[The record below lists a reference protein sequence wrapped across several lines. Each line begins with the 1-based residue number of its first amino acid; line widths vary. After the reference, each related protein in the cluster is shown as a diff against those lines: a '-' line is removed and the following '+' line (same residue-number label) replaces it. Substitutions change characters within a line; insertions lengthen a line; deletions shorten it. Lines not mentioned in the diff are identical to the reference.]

1 MPNRRTATAW
11 LLASLGAP
19 HTLWAST
26 VLVEGRSF
34 DEQIRLFGH
43 DLVLNGTGV
52 RAVAWFKGYAAGL
65 YLGKR
70 TQRADTALAMGGPKR
85 LRLQML
91 QDVPAAEFTKAFDKG
106 VTRNTPA
113 AQLPALRDRMAQFE
127 GQITALG
134 QVRKGDV
141 VDLDLDP
148 GRGLAFA
155 VNGTL
160 RGPHIAGVDLYT
172 ALLRTFLGPRP
183 YDENLKAGLLGR
195 PVST

>member
-1 MPNRRTATAW
+1 MIGTIT
-11 LLASLGAP
+11 AP
-19 HTLWAST
+19 HTLLAST

-34 DEQIRLFGH
+34 DERIRLFGH

-65 YLGKR
+65 YLGNR
-70 TQRADTALAMGGPKR
+70 TQQANAALAMAGPKR

-91 QDVPAAEFTKAFDKG
+91 QDVPAAEFTKAFEKG

-113 AQLPALRDRMAQFE
+113 AQLPALRERMAQFE

-134 QVRKGDV
+134 QVRKGDI

-160 RGPHIAGVDLYT
+160 RGPHIAGTDLYA
-172 ALLRTFLGPRP
+172 ALLRTFLGTRP

-195 PVST
+195 AT

>member
-1 MPNRRTATAW
+1 M
-11 LLASLGAP
+11 
-19 HTLWAST
+19 WASS

-34 DEQIRLFGH
+34 DEKIRLFGH

-70 TQRADTALAMGGPKR
+70 TQQANSALAMAGPKR

-91 QDVPAAEFTKAFDKG
+91 QDVPAVEFTKAFQKG
-106 VTRNTPA
+106 VARNTPA
-113 AQLPALRDRMAQFE
+113 AQLPALRERMAQFE
-127 GQITALG
+127 GQIAAVG
-134 QVRKGDV
+134 QVRKDDI
-141 VDLDLDP
+141 VDLDLEP
-148 GRGLAFA
+148 ARGLAFT

-160 RGPHIAGVDLYT
+160 RGPHIAGADLYA
-172 ALLRTFLGPRP
+172 ALLRTFLGARP

-195 PVST
+195 TA